1 MWVNGAGLPVQCP
14 VVGSYED
21 TRWSAQCPMAF
32 QRLKQ
37 PSDDICNYG
46 VYCDPYTK
54 MSNHNSNYFV
64 SANTPRSYD
73 SLVQQSAEY
82 AMPLINVP
90 CQGLQWDYNSMCYD
104 IGGQPCQYTNVVDLE
119 DFMNN
124 EKRKEKSRVAARCR
138 RTKEMEIF
146 AELTAALPAKK
157 EEVEQLDK
165 ASVMRLAISYLRVR
179 DVVSMLPEGDS
190 EPPKLVSPKGLE
202 EVQSELSYMKAL
214 DGFVLVLSQQG
225 DIVYCSENIAEHLG
239 VTQMEIMGQSVFEF
253 SHPCDH
259 EEIRE
264 ALRFNVT
271 GRRDLLLRLKC
282 TLTSKGRNVH
292 IKSAS
297 YKVIH
302 LTGHMLSPSDDNDLK
317 NEQEQGN
324 FEGEDKKD
332 AGAVNKQKTGSL
344 IAVGRPIPHPSNIE
358 IPLDSKTFLSKHSLD
373 MKFTYT
379 DEGLMNTL
387 GFEPDE
393 LVGRSV
399 YDYHHAADTASLAQQ
414 FKSLFSKGQCETGQ
428 YRFLA
433 KSGGFAW
440 VQTQATVITDKQQKP
455 ISVVCVNYVISGIE
469 CKGEVFAAHQVQ
481 HADLKPVVAPTAP
494 QAAPVPI
501 CQPAPEAGNGA
512 IVATILPEEERPI
525 PVTELIFA
533 PRRKEMNKGFLMFS
547 QDEGLTMLKD
557 EPEDLTHLA
566 PTAGD
571 ACIPL
576 ENSPFDMFDEFI
588 LNDNYCSLLGDDL
601 ATGSPVDSLTAD
613 SLLSS
618 PDPQE
623 TESSCEQSSLLT
635 ELKLDAFDSGR
646 SDNDIEDG
654 NSPFIPTSDE
664 LPVLESAVMWGAL
677 PDNVSLARPQPSE
690 PQVMSSAPALQR
702 LLAATPTG
710 PPPQDLITN
719 IYSDQG
725 LIPNRSVSTWDTGV
739 KRELKQ
745 EEEPRAKRVK
755 RSPSPT
761 PVTHKPS
768 SQSSSVLMNLLDLPQ
783 MQQPQQ
789 ISPKMPQNYQQLV
802 MNAQRLPIPVV
813 NMMQNP
819 KYLRSST
826 PIPSNPMS
834 PLTLKVNS
842 PMYSLPPSPN
852 TSSYNSPAMSPAQR
866 DHMLSPYS
874 TPQSLSPV
882 GNFNQGYSPSRILS
896 PVSMLHGYDP
906 YLNNK
911 MQPSP
916 GFPMQSTDMLL
927 DSNMS
932 LSSTDFWGESEMM
945 QGTNDLLTTFDDV
958 KLV

>member
-1 MWVNGAGLPVQCP
+1 MLVNGDRISYQCP
-14 VVGSYED
+14 VVGNYED
-21 TRWSAQCPMAF
+21 MQWMGQCPMASQWSKPETMCSYVYGYNEPYF
-32 QRLKQ
+32 KLPNQRIN
-37 PSDDICNYG
+37 DYACDYVYYG
-46 VYCDPYTK
+46 GQVQAVYPPQTL
-54 MSNHNSNYFV
+54 N
-64 SANTPRSYD
+64 
-73 SLVQQSAEY
+73 L
-82 AMPLINVP
+82 P
-90 CQGLQWDYNSMCYD
+90 CQGQQWDYSTMCYD
-104 IGGQPCQYTNVVDLE
+104 VDGQPCQYTNVVDLE

-138 RTKEMEIF
+138 RTKEMQIF

-179 DVVSMLPEGDS
+179 DVVSMLPEGNT
-190 EPPKLVSPKGLE
+190 EPPKLQSPKGLE
-202 EVQSELSYMKAL
+202 EIQSELSYMQAL

-239 VTQMEIMGQSVFEF
+239 VSQMEIMGQSVFEL

-259 EEIRE
+259 EEMRE
-264 ALRFNVT
+264 ALRSGA
-271 GRRDLLLRLKC
+271 GRRDMLLRLKC
-282 TLTSKGRNVH
+282 TLTSKGRSVH
-292 IKSAS
+292 LKSAS

-302 LTGHMLSPSDDNDLK
+302 LTGHMLSPSKDDKDS
-317 NEQEQGN
+317 EQKPGV
-324 FEGEDKKD
+324 DKKD
-332 AGAVNKQKTGSL
+332 SEDKHSKNGALV
-344 IAVGRPIPHPSNIE
+344 AVGRPIPHPANIE
-358 IPLDSKTFLSKHSLD
+358 IPLDSTTFLSKHSLD
-373 MKFTYT
+373 MKFSYT

-393 LVGRSV
+393 LVGRSL
-399 YDYHHAADTASLAQQ
+399 YEYHHAADTANLAQQ

-433 KSGGFAW
+433 KTGGYAW

-469 CKGEVFAAHQVQ
+469 CRDEVFAAHQVQ
-481 HADLKPVVAPTAP
+481 HADVKPVVVPKP
-494 QAAPVPI
+494 QKAAPVPI
-501 CQPAPEAGNGA
+501 CHPATEAGNGA
-512 IVATILPEEERPI
+512 IVAAVLPEEERPI

-533 PRRKEMNKGFLMFS
+533 PRKKEMNKGFLMFS

-571 ACIPL
+571 TCIPL
-576 ENSPFDMFDEFI
+576 ENTPFDMFEDFI
-588 LNDNYCSLLGDDL
+588 LSDNYCSLLGDDL

-635 ELKLDAFDSGR
+635 ELTLDAFDNGR

-690 PQVMSSAPALQR
+690 SQNVSSASALQR
-702 LLAATPTG
+702 LLAAAPTG

-725 LIPNRSVSTWDTGV
+725 LIPNRSVSSWDTGV
-739 KRELKQ
+739 KRVLKQ
-745 EEEPRAKRVK
+745 EEEPIAKRVK
-755 RSPSPT
+755 RSPSPVDVPRT
-761 PVTHKPS
+761 Q
-768 SQSSSVLMNLLDLPQ
+768 SQSSSVLMNLLDMPQQ
-783 MQQPQQ
+783 MQHNQNTPNM
-789 ISPKMPQNYQQLV
+789 SPNYQQIINGQTLPQL
-802 MNAQRLPIPVV
+802 NSINRNNIPIPVINIIQSSN
-813 NMMQNP
+813 NMM
-819 KYLRSST
+819 RSST
-826 PIPSNPMS
+826 PINAMT
-834 PLTLKVNS
+834 PLTLNVNS

-852 TSSYNSPAMSPAQR
+852 TSNYTSPAMSPAQR
-866 DHMLSPYS
+866 ELLSPYS

-882 GNFNQGYSPSRILS
+882 GKFTQSYSPNSRHMS

-906 YLNNK
+906 YLSNK

-916 GFPMQSTDMLL
+916 GIPLQQNDMLL

-932 LSSTDFWGESEMM
+932 LTSNDFWTDPEMM
-945 QGTNDLLTTFDDV
+945 QDNSDLLMAFDDV
-958 KLV
+958 KLG